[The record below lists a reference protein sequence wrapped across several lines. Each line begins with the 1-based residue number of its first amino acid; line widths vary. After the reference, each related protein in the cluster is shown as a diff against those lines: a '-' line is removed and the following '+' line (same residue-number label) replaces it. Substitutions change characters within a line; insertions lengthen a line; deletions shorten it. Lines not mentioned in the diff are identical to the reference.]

1 MLTCGFLVSLLFS
14 AGTGKSKTVVA
25 LLNALHLGA
34 FQRHYDSVLTSV
46 THNQTAMSKPRI
58 LVCAP
63 SNTAVD
69 ELIMRVLESGLQGK
83 PLPGMDSGKPALSG
97 KGGFVD
103 GNRVRYVP
111 SIVRVGQSDSIRP
124 ELRNVI
130 SLDAL
135 VDTYQRLPEES
146 LLSRLN
152 QAKEFTRKQEVLLG
166 EYRTVYIKSQRVTN
180 EMKATLDQLAALGH
194 DVSKQ
199 AQHAQYKQLIS
210 EQLGHTKNMMHT
222 HEKVVAGRLDV
233 ARCEWAL
240 LTKQAG
246 RAASAGGGGAG
257 NLRKDRD
264 AALDAL
270 RISFLNQAHIV
281 FCTLSGSGVE
291 LLSKLD
297 HPFQA
302 LIVDEAA
309 QCTEIA
315 ALIPLTHDVQHCV
328 LVGDPRQLP
337 ATVFSQDAAA
347 KRMWE
352 RSLFERLEQSGHQM
366 HALTT
371 QYRMHSDIRQFPS
384 DYFYSGLLTDADYI
398 REGSLYRKPY
408 HANSNFQPLLFF
420 DLQSAAAR
428 GSDPSDEG
436 NRSLGNVIEAGVVV
450 NLLAALVAQYGEAI
464 NTRQIGVIT
473 FYQKQKLILQDQL
486 RRRAGVEAPHPTH
499 GKHHNQNQNAPT
511 AAASSSSAAAVSSAA
526 ASASASSSAP
536 RAAGGIVGLEH
547 VEVSTVDGFQGR
559 EKDIILVSCVRGG
572 SSGGLGFVD
581 DVRRMNVALT
591 RAKFACWVVGDSR
604 ALRKSPHWSAFL
616 DSATKRGRYVNVQPG
631 TDFTAPPKQQ
641 QLPAQPQNRPLLQHQ
656 PQQQQQQRLSPQPL
670 EPQRLPPPPRSQPQP
685 QPPSHYPPGSAFPPP
700 PPPQLHQP
708 PHPQQLQPIQ
718 PAGFAVVHLPATQ
731 AGMQPQPQHQLNL
744 PPPPP
749 PSMAYPPMP
758 PLPVDPRVQTQEINN
773 RQDDAVRK
781 LRGALLDC

>member
-1 MLTCGFLVSLLFS
+1 MIPGCALVLIRLFVASLCS
-14 AGTGKSKTVVA
+14 CVAGTGKSKTVVG

-46 THNQTAMSKPRI
+46 TQNQTAMSKPRI

-69 ELIMRVLESGLQGK
+69 ELIMRVLESGLQHKSISGPDT
-83 PLPGMDSGKPALSG
+83 PLTG

-103 GNRVRYVP
+103 GNRNRYVP

-135 VDTYQRLPEES
+135 VDTYTRLPEEA

-166 EYRTVYIKSQRVTN
+166 EYRTVFLKSQRVTN
-180 EMKATLDQLAALGH
+180 EMKATLDQLSSLGH

-199 AQHAQYKQLIS
+199 AQQVQYKQLIA
-210 EQLGHTKNMMHT
+210 EQHGHSKNMMHT

-257 NLRKDRD
+257 NLRKDRES
-264 AALDAL
+264 ALDAL

-384 DYFYSGLLTDADYI
+384 DYFYSGMLTDADHI
-398 REGSLYRKPY
+398 REGSLYKKPY
-408 HANSNFQPLLFF
+408 HADPRFKPLLFF

-450 NLLAALVAQYGEAI
+450 NLLAALVAQYGEAV

-486 RRRAGVEAPHPTH
+486 RKRAGVEAPHPTPS
-499 GKHHNQNQNAPT
+499 GRHNQNQNA
-511 AAASSSSAAAVSSAA
+511 AAASSSAAASSAA
-526 ASASASSSAP
+526 ASSSRS
-536 RAAGGIVGLEH
+536 AGGVVGLEH

-559 EKDIILVSCVRGG
+559 EKDIIIVSCVRGG

-616 DSATKRGRYVNVQPG
+616 DSATKRGRYITVQPG
-631 TDFTAPPKQQ
+631 TDFSLASMAAQQ
-641 QLPAQPQNRPLLQHQ
+641 QPQQQPPQPPPNQHQ
-656 PQQQQQQRLSPQPL
+656 PQQRPQPQQQRTQPL
-670 EPQRLPPPPRSQPQP
+670 EPQRWP
-685 QPPSHYPPGSAFPPP
+685 QPPPQQPPQHSSQYGAPFPPP
-700 PPPQLHQP
+700 PPQ
-708 PHPQQLQPIQ
+708 PHPPQLQPVQ
-718 PAGFAVVHLPATQ
+718 PAGFAVVNLPVPAQ
-731 AGMQPQPQHQLNL
+731 PSPMQQQQRQQLPL

-749 PSMAYPPMP
+749 SIAYPPVP
-758 PLPVDPRVQTQEINN
+758 PLPVDPRLQTQEIAQ

-781 LRGALLDC
+781 LRGSLLDC

>member
-1 MLTCGFLVSLLFS
+1 
-14 AGTGKSKTVVA
+14 
-25 LLNALHLGA
+25 
-34 FQRHYDSVLTSV
+34 
-46 THNQTAMSKPRI
+46 
-58 LVCAP
+58 
-63 SNTAVD
+63 
-69 ELIMRVLESGLQGK
+69 MRVLESGLQHK
-83 PLPGMDSGKPALSG
+83 PLPGTDSSKPTLSG

-111 SIVRVGQSDSIRP
+111 SIVRVGQSDSIRA

-135 VDTYQRLPEES
+135 VDTYTRLPEEA

-152 QAKEFTRKQEVLLG
+152 QAKEFTRKQEVLLS
-166 EYRTVYIKSQRVTN
+166 EYRTVFIKSQRVTN

-194 DVSKQ
+194 DVTKQ
-199 AQHAQYKQLIS
+199 AQHAQYKQLVA

-257 NLRKDRD
+257 NLRKDRES
-264 AALDAL
+264 ALDAL

-408 HANSNFQPLLFF
+408 HSHDSFKPLLFF

-428 GSDPSDEG
+428 GTDPADEG

-450 NLLAALVAQYGEAI
+450 NLLASLVAQYSSAV

-486 RRRAGVEAPHPTH
+486 RKKAGVEAPLHTH
-499 GKHHNQNQNAPT
+499 GGRHNQNQNA
-511 AAASSSSAAAVSSAA
+511 AAASSSSAAASSSSAA
-526 ASASASSSAP
+526 AASSSSA
-536 RAAGGIVGLEH
+536 RAAGGIPGLEL

-559 EKDIILVSCVRGG
+559 EKDIIIVSCVRGG

-616 DSATKRGRYVNVQPG
+616 DSVTKRGRYVTVQPG
-631 TDFTAPPKQQ
+631 TDFSAAAPKQATQ
-641 QLPAQPQNRPLLQHQ
+641 QQQQQQQQNRPMLQHQ
-656 PQQQQQQRLSPQPL
+656 PQQQQSQQRLSPQPL
-670 EPQRLPPPPRSQPQP
+670 EPQRLPPPPRSQQ
-685 QPPSHYPPGSAFPPP
+685 QQQALPSHYPPGDSGFPPP
-700 PPPQLHQP
+700 PPPQPQHQ
-708 PHPQQLQPIQ
+708 PQQLQPVQ
-718 PAGFAVVHLPATQ
+718 PAGFAVVNLPAAQ
-731 AGMQPQPQHQLNL
+731 AGMLPPPQQQQPQPQPQFP

-758 PLPVDPRVQTQEINN
+758 PLPVDPRVQTQEILH

-781 LRGALLDC
+781 LRGALLS